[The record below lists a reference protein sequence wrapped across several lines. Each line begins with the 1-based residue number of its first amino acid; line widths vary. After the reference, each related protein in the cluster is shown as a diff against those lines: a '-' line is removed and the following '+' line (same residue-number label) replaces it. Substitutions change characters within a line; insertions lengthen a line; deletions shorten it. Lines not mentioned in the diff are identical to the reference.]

1 MLEQIVPVNESALS
15 RLPPLH
21 LKIGD
26 ELRRRI
32 AQGFYDGEELPP
44 EIQLMQEFDCSR
56 HTMRSAL
63 QHLVAEGLI
72 ERRAGS
78 GTRITDRARGGIWAV
93 GTLGNLI
100 GEFLPEDY
108 LTLVAQTVP
117 AAQHE
122 EAAGI
127 FGLAPGAQL
136 FYIMRL
142 LLAQGIPYAL
152 ADVFTLP
159 DLTRNIPQD
168 RIGAEPLIQLVEK
181 YGRVRSVRVRQVATA
196 AAASPVAARQ
206 LGMAVGEPVLIL
218 KRTYFD
224 AQDQP
229 ILHTSVSAR
238 PDRYRQEVDFLHES
252 PG

>member
-1 MLEQIVPVNESALS
+1 MS

-21 LKIGD
+21 LKISD

-32 AQGFYDGEELPP
+32 SQGFYDGEDLPP
-44 EIQLMQEFDCSR
+44 EIQLMQEFQCSR

-63 QHLVAEGLI
+63 QHLVSEGLI

-93 GTLGNLI
+93 GVLGNLI
-100 GEFLPEDY
+100 GEFQPEDY
-108 LTLVAQTVP
+108 LTLVARIVP
-117 AAQHE
+117 ASDHE
-122 EAAGI
+122 EAALVFGI
-127 FGLAPGAQL
+127 PPESQL

-142 LLAQGIPYAL
+142 LLAQGVPYAL
-152 ADVFTLP
+152 ADVFTRP
-159 DLTRNIPQD
+159 NLTRNIPQEA
-168 RIGAEPLIQLVEK
+168 IGTEPLIQLVEK

-196 AAASPVAARQ
+196 AAAGPTAARQ
-206 LGMAVGEPVLIL
+206 LGMAVGDPVLIL

-224 AQDQP
+224 ARDHA

-238 PDRYRQEVDFLHES
+238 PDRYCQEVDFLHES
-252 PG
+252 PA

>member
-1 MLEQIVPVNESALS
+1 MS
-15 RLPPLH
+15 RIPPLH
-21 LKIGD
+21 LKISD

-44 EIQLMQEFDCSR
+44 EILLMQEFDCSR

-93 GTLGNLI
+93 GVLGNLI
-100 GEFLPEDY
+100 GEFSPGDY
-108 LTLVAQTVP
+108 LTLMAQSVTLAEHAE
-117 AAQHE
+117 AAQV
-122 EAAGI
+122 
-127 FGLAPGAQL
+127 FGLPPEGRL

-142 LLAQGIPYAL
+142 LLAEGIPYAL
-152 ADVFTLP
+152 ADVFTRP
-159 DLTRNIPQD
+159 DLTRNIPEALL
-168 RIGAEPLIQLVEK
+168 GSEPLIQLVEK

-196 AAASPVAARQ
+196 AAAGPVVARQ
-206 LGMAVGEPVLIL
+206 LGMAVGDPVLIL

-224 AQDQP
+224 SKGAA

-252 PG
+252 PN

>member
-1 MLEQIVPVNESALS
+1 MS
-15 RLPPLH
+15 RVPPLH

-32 AQGFYDGEELPP
+32 VQGHYDGAELPP
-44 EIQLMQEFDCSR
+44 ELQLMQEFGCSR

-63 QHLVAEGLI
+63 QHLVDEGLI

-93 GTLGNLI
+93 GVLGNLI

-108 LTLVAQTVP
+108 LTLVAQP
-117 AAQHE
+117 AALADHP
-122 EAAGI
+122 EAAQV
-127 FGLAPGAQL
+127 LKLSPGGQV

-142 LLAQGIPYAL
+142 LLAEGVPYAL
-152 ADVFTLP
+152 ADVFTRLE
-159 DLTRNIPQD
+159 LTRNIPEEL
-168 RIGAEPLIQLVEK
+168 IGSEPLIQLVEK
-181 YGRVRSVRVRQVATA
+181 FGRVRSVRVRQVASA
-196 AAASPVAARQ
+196 AAAGATVARQ
-206 LGMAVGEPVLIL
+206 LGMAVGDPVLIL

-224 AQDQP
+224 AQGDA

-252 PG
+252 PA